1 MSIQI
6 QKVYQETQAAYQLH
20 PLTGDAGM
28 TREFSWVQLCED
40 IENIKFF
47 RGNEL
52 VITTGLMSDH
62 ETWMKS
68 FVERLIRY
76 RASGLILNVG
86 KYVTEQEVTE
96 GLLDYCE
103 QKDFP
108 VFTMPWRQVD
118 GRPMPKRMASSIRRP
133 MASTILGFTSPQM
146 S

>member
-86 KYVTEQEVTE
+86 KYVTSRCR
-96 GLLDYCE
+96 G
-103 QKDFP
+103 
-108 VFTMPWRQVD
+108 
-118 GRPMPKRMASSIRRP
+118 AS
-133 MASTILGFTSPQM
+133 ASPTSCRITASGCCSP
-146 S
+146 SRKS